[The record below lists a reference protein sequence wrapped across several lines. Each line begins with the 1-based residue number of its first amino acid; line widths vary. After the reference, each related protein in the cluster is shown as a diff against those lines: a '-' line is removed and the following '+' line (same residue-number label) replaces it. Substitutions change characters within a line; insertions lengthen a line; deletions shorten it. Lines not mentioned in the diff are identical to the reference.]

1 MGKYEPI
8 NQELK
13 RNKKYQVER
22 NYPNYL
28 MNICRNLSTLQI
40 PVYLEYNIDLDVGLF
55 PRNLFFA
62 SNISESIYKRLN
74 MVLQF
79 GFRIHHA
86 PAGDLWLLVLYFSFF
101 FMFHLGTFF
110 VFSSVEGI
118 GSISKMSKRME
129 GHRYYSHLSLF
140 PMDFFNMC

>member
-1 MGKYEPI
+1 MGKYEPR

-101 FMFHLGTFF
+101 FSCFILELFLFSLVLKELGRFPRCRKEWR
-110 VFSSVEGI
+110 VI
-118 GSISKMSKRME
+118 GTIVT
-129 GHRYYSHLSLF
+129 
-140 PMDFFNMC
+140 

>member
-1 MGKYEPI
+1 MGKYEPR

-28 MNICRNLSTLQI
+28 MNICRNLSTLQM

-86 PAGDLWLLVLYFSFF
+86 PVGDLWLLVLYFSFF
-101 FMFHLGTFF
+101 FHVSSWNFF
-110 VFSSVEGI
+110 CF
-118 GSISKMSKRME
+118 
-129 GHRYYSHLSLF
+129 L
-140 PMDFFNMC
+140 